1 MKILAVIPARAG
13 SRGIPNKNFRL
24 INDKPL
30 IVYSI
35 KNAQASKYITDII
48 VTTDSPII
56 ETIAKNQSVSVHLR
70 NPSLCGDDITL
81 DAVIYDAQQT
91 GCWDYVITLQPTSP
105 TLTARTLDLAIAYA
119 ISNNFDS
126 VISVTNQ
133 PHLAWKL
140 SENGQIIPAYKQ
152 RLNRQYLP
160 PYFKETGA
168 FVISKG
174 SCIKPNSRLGN
185 HTGVY
190 EIPENEA
197 IDIDTFSDLKV
208 AESIL
213 TQRNVA
219 FYVNGNNNI
228 GLGHIYR
235 VLELADEFYCKPD
248 IYYNKQLT
256 TESSFGNTTH
266 NLIPVNNESDL
277 FEKIRHKKY
286 GIFINDILSTSSSYM
301 SHLKSALSTNN
312 TKIINIEDD
321 GDGAC
326 LANLVIN
333 ALYNHSVADNE
344 VSGEKYYIAPKLF
357 LIYKKNEIR
366 ATVSNIFICFGG
378 ADPQNYTEAVLDI
391 ITKNYYKNYS
401 FTVVLG
407 RAKANVKSIF
417 EKYGK
422 YSNIRIL
429 YDVPNMPALMLE
441 HDIAITSRGRTAFEL
456 ALLGIPTI
464 SIAQN
469 DREMMHS
476 FISPQNG
483 FEFLGFKP
491 PMDTLEKII
500 QTYLMMSKESREL
513 IQNKL
518 LSHDLRGGRSRVMHL
533 IRSI

>member
-1 MKILAVIPARAG
+1 
-13 SRGIPNKNFRL
+13 
-24 INDKPL
+24 
-30 IVYSI
+30 
-35 KNAQASKYITDII
+35 
-48 VTTDSPII
+48 
-56 ETIAKNQSVSVHLR
+56 
-70 NPSLCGDDITL
+70 
-81 DAVIYDAQQT
+81 
-91 GCWDYVITLQPTSP
+91 
-105 TLTARTLDLAIAYA
+105 
-119 ISNNFDS
+119 
-126 VISVTNQ
+126 
-133 PHLAWKL
+133 
-140 SENGQIIPAYKQ
+140 
-152 RLNRQYLP
+152 
-160 PYFKETGA
+160 
-168 FVISKG
+168 
-174 SCIKPNSRLGN
+174 
-185 HTGVY
+185 
-190 EIPENEA
+190 
-197 IDIDTFSDLKV
+197 
-208 AESIL
+208 
-213 TQRNVA
+213 
-219 FYVNGNNNI
+219 
-228 GLGHIYR
+228 
-235 VLELADEFYCKPD
+235 
-248 IYYNKQLT
+248 
-256 TESSFGNTTH
+256 
-266 NLIPVNNESDL
+266 
-277 FEKIRHKKY
+277 
-286 GIFINDILSTSSSYM
+286 M
-301 SHLKSALSTNN
+301 SHLKSALSTIN

-407 RAKANVKSIF
+407 RAKANVESIF